1 MRRIPKT
8 SRLYHVLLIED
19 EPVIAQWVADL
30 LAEFPSGRFLLA
42 AHAETLAAGLERLRS
57 ESYDIV
63 LLDLN
68 LPDSGGIDTFLRVHG
83 EVPHVPIIVLSALD
97 DEELA
102 TKIVHLG
109 AQEYLMKT
117 RLDCHTLQRALR
129 YAMERYHAEAEL
141 ANERDLLQTL
151 LENIP
156 DRIYFKDK
164 QSRFTRINRALKSL
178 FQLAKVEDAYG
189 KTDAD
194 FYGEE
199 HASPALQDERR
210 VMETGEP
217 ILNKVER
224 EVSLDGRLSW
234 SLTSKLPLRDHAG
247 KIVGTCGIS
256 RDVTDL
262 KQMQEQL
269 WQERN
274 LLRSVID
281 NLPDH
286 VFLKDTQGRY
296 LLDNLAHQ
304 RWLGFDEPDQVL
316 GRTVFDFFP
325 EEIARKLHADD
336 LAVLSSGE
344 SLANHEE
351 RLVSAEGETRW
362 VVPSKVPWRGE
373 GNEPIGLVCIT
384 RDITAQKAAEEN
396 LRKVNAELR
405 QSREKTLVA
414 MQRLQAA
421 HEELRSVQ
429 LQLIEAEKMKSI
441 GRLSAGIAHEVKN
454 PLAILR
460 MAIDYLYTIKIK
472 DENAAAILKEMT
484 DAVQRADV
492 VVRGLL
498 DFSAPTQLEL
508 TPIDVNGLIETALN
522 MVRGEMVG
530 DYVLHRELTAQLP
543 LLPLDGAKI
552 SQVFVNLLTNAL
564 HAMHGKGELTVRT
577 YYKQLTGV
585 GANVSG
591 QQSESFRVGQRI
603 VVAEIDDTGEGIP
616 EDKLPKI
623 FEPFYT
629 TKPTGKGT
637 GLGLSVVKTI
647 MDLHGGTIDIFNR
660 ADGTGVRV
668 TLMFRPIDAPHPGE
682 MDKDAML

>member
-1 MRRIPKT
+1 MRRIPKS
-8 SRLYHVLLIED
+8 SRLHQLLLIED
-19 EPVIAQWVADL
+19 EPVVAQWVADL
-30 LAEFPSGRFLLA
+30 LAEFPGSHFLLA
-42 AHAETLAAGLERLRS
+42 GHAESLQGGLARLKAAQF
-57 ESYDIV
+57 DMI

-68 LPDSGGIDTFLRVHG
+68 LPDSGGIETFLRVHG
-83 EVPHVPIIVLSALD
+83 EAPHVPIIVLSAID

-102 TKIVHLG
+102 TKVVHLG
-109 AQEYLMKT
+109 AQEYLVKT
-117 RLDCHTLQRALR
+117 RLDSQTLQRALR
-129 YAMERYHAEAEL
+129 YAIERFHAEAEL

-164 QSRFTRINRALKSL
+164 QSRFTRINQALKQL
-178 FQLAKVEDAYG
+178 FHLSRVEEAYG

-199 HASPALQDERR
+199 HALPALEDERH
-210 VMETGEP
+210 VMHSGEA
-217 ILNKVER
+217 IINKIER
-224 EVSLDGRLSW
+224 EVSLEGTVSW
-234 SLTSKLPLRDHAG
+234 SLTTKLPLRDRAG
-247 KIVGTCGIS
+247 RIVGTCGIS
-256 RDVTDL
+256 RDISDL

-286 VFLKDTQGRY
+286 IFLKDVEGRY
-296 LLDNLAHQ
+296 LLDNAAHQ
-304 RWLGFDEPDQVL
+304 RWLGFTEVDQVI
-316 GRTVFDFFP
+316 GKTVYDFFP
-325 EEIARKLHADD
+325 EHLARQLSADD
-336 LAVLSSGE
+336 ADVLASGQP
-344 SLANHEE
+344 LVNHEE
-351 RLVSAEGETRW
+351 KLVAPSGEERW
-362 VVPSKVPWRGE
+362 VVTSKVPWYGE
-373 GNEPIGLVCIT
+373 GTEPLGLVCIA
-384 RDITAQKAAEEN
+384 RDVTDQKEAEAN

-405 QSREKTLVA
+405 HSREKTLVA
-414 MQRLQAA
+414 MQRLQVA

-441 GRLSAGIAHEVKN
+441 GRLAAGIAHEVKN

-460 MAIDYLYTIKIK
+460 MAIDYLGTVKMK
-472 DENAAAILKEMT
+472 DEHAPVVLGEMA

-508 TPIDVNGLIETALN
+508 SPMDLNAIIESALT
-522 MVRGEMVG
+522 MVKGEMIGEFTV
-530 DYVLHRELTAQLP
+530 HRELAQGLP
-543 LLPLDGAKI
+543 PLPIDGAKI

-564 HAMHGKGELTVRT
+564 HSMHGKGTLTVRT
-577 YYKQLTGV
+577 YSRQLTGV
-585 GANVSG
+585 GANISG
-591 QQSESFRVGQRI
+591 HHAESFRVGHQI

-647 MDLHGGTIDIFNR
+647 MDLHGGTIDVFNR
-660 ADGTGVRV
+660 SDETGVRV
-668 TLMFRPIDAPHPGE
+668 TLMFRPSGAPPPGE
-682 MDKDAML
+682 LTT

>member
-1 MRRIPKT
+1 MRRTPKA
-8 SRLYHVLLIED
+8 SLHHLLLIED

-30 LAEFPSGRFLLA
+30 LAEFPGGHFLLA
-42 AHAETLAAGLERLRS
+42 AHAESLQDGLAKLKGAHF
-57 ESYDIV
+57 DMI

-68 LPDSGGIDTFLRVHG
+68 LPDSGGIETFLRVHG
-83 EVPHVPIIVLSALD
+83 EAAHVPIIVLSALD

-102 TKIVHLG
+102 TRIVHLG
-109 AQEYLMKT
+109 AQEYLVKT
-117 RLDCHTLQRALR
+117 RLDSQTLQRALR
-129 YAMERYHAEAEL
+129 YAMERFHAEAEL

-164 QSRFTRINRALKSL
+164 QSRFTRINQALKQL
-178 FQLAKVEDAYG
+178 FRLSRVEEAYG

-199 HASPALQDERR
+199 HALPALEDERR
-210 VMETGEP
+210 LMQTGES
-217 ILNKVER
+217 IINKVER
-224 EVSLDGRLSW
+224 EVTLEGHVSW
-234 SLTSKLPLRDHAG
+234 SLTSKLPLRDRSG
-247 KIVGTCGIS
+247 RIVGTCGIS
-256 RDVTDL
+256 RDITEI

-281 NLPDH
+281 NLPDYI
-286 VFLKDTQGRY
+286 FLKDIEGRY
-296 LLDNLAHQ
+296 LLDNAAHQ
-304 RWLGFDEPDQVL
+304 RWLGFTEIDQVI
-316 GRTVFDFFP
+316 GKTVYDFYP
-325 EEIARKLHADD
+325 EELARRLSADD
-336 LAVLSSGE
+336 EEVLAAGQPLV
-344 SLANHEE
+344 NHEE
-351 RLVSAEGETRW
+351 KLIGATGEERW
-362 VVPSKVPWRGE
+362 VVTSKMPWYGE
-373 GNEPIGLVCIT
+373 GTEPLGLVCIA
-384 RDITAQKAAEEN
+384 RDVTEQKEAEAN

-405 QSREKTLVA
+405 HSREKTLVA
-414 MQRLQAA
+414 MQRLQVA

-441 GRLSAGIAHEVKN
+441 GRLAAGIAHEVKN

-460 MAIDYLYTIKIK
+460 MAIDYLGTVKTK
-472 DENAAAILKEMT
+472 DEHVPVVLAEMA

-508 TPIDVNGLIETALN
+508 SPMDLNAIIESALT
-522 MVRGEMVG
+522 MVKGEMVG
-530 DYVLHRELTAQLP
+530 DFTLHRELASGLPQLAI
-543 LLPLDGAKI
+543 DGAKI

-564 HAMHGKGELTVRT
+564 HSMHGKGMLTVRT
-577 YYKQLTGV
+577 YSRQLTGV
-585 GANVSG
+585 GANISG
-591 QQSESFRVGQRI
+591 NRAESFRVGQQI

-647 MDLHGGTIDIFNR
+647 MDLHGGTIDVFNR

-668 TLMFRPIDAPHPGE
+668 TLMFRPSGAPAPG
-682 MDKDAML
+682 DLSA

>member
-1 MRRIPKT
+1 MRRTPK
-8 SRLYHVLLIED
+8 SRIHHLLLIED

-30 LAEFPSGRFLLA
+30 LAEFPGGRFLLA
-42 AHAETLAAGLERLRS
+42 GHAESLQDGLAKFQGAHF
-57 ESYDIV
+57 DMI

-68 LPDSGGIDTFLRVHG
+68 LPDSGGIETFLRVHA
-83 EVPHVPIIVLSALD
+83 EAAHVPIIVLSALD

-109 AQEYLMKT
+109 AQEYLVKT
-117 RLDCHTLQRALR
+117 RLDSQTLQRALR
-129 YAMERYHAEAEL
+129 YAMERFHAEAEL

-164 QSRFTRINRALKSL
+164 QSRFTRINQALKQL
-178 FQLAKVEDAYG
+178 FHLSRVEEAYG

-199 HASPALQDERR
+199 HARPALEDERR
-210 VMETGEP
+210 LMQTGEAV
-217 ILNKVER
+217 INKVER
-224 EVSLDGRLSW
+224 EVTLDGHVSW
-234 SLTSKLPLRDHAG
+234 SLTTKLALRDRAG

-256 RDVTDL
+256 RDISDL

-286 VFLKDTQGRY
+286 IFLKDIEGRY
-296 LLDNLAHQ
+296 LLDNTAHQ
-304 RWLGFDEPDQVL
+304 RWLGFTDGDQVI
-316 GRTVFDFFP
+316 GRTVYDFFP
-325 EEIARKLHADD
+325 EELARRLAADD
-336 LAVLSSGE
+336 ADVLNSGQP
-344 SLANHEE
+344 LVNHEE
-351 RLVSAEGETRW
+351 KLVAPTGEERW
-362 VVPSKVPWRGE
+362 VVTSKVPWYGE
-373 GNEPIGLVCIT
+373 GSQPLGLVCIA
-384 RDITAQKAAEEN
+384 RNITEQKEAEAN

-405 QSREKTLVA
+405 HSREKTLVA
-414 MQRLQAA
+414 MQRLQVA
-421 HEELRSVQ
+421 HEELRNVQ
-429 LQLIEAEKMKSI
+429 LQLIEAEKIKSI
-441 GRLSAGIAHEVKN
+441 GRLAAGVAHEVKN

-460 MAIDYLYTIKIK
+460 MAIDYLGTVQMK
-472 DENAAAILKEMT
+472 DEHATVVLAEMT

-508 TPIDVNGLIETALN
+508 SPMDINAIIESALT
-522 MVRGEMVG
+522 MVKGEMVG
-530 DYVLHRELTAQLP
+530 DFKVHRDLAPGLP
-543 LLPLDGAKI
+543 LLAIDGAKI
-552 SQVFVNLLTNAL
+552 SQVFVNVLTNAL
-564 HAMHGKGELTVRT
+564 HSMHGKGMLGVRT
-577 YYKQLTGV
+577 YARQLTGV
-585 GANVSG
+585 GANISG
-591 QQSESFRVGQRI
+591 NRSETFRVGQQI
-603 VVAEIDDTGEGIP
+603 VVVEIDDTGEGIP

-623 FEPFYT
+623 FEPFFT

-668 TLMFRPIDAPHPGE
+668 TLMFRPSGAPAPGE
-682 MDKDAML
+682 